1 MKPWGVSWTLGVCGG
16 GHKMVKMI
24 RFGGRKE
31 DENRGLL
38 LGGDD
43 DDAL

>member
-31 DENRGLL
+31 VENRRLL

>member
-1 MKPWGVSWTLGVCGG
+1 MKPWGVSWTLSVCGG
-16 GHKMVKMI
+16 GHKMLKMI
-24 RFGGRKE
+24 RFGGRK
-31 DENRGLL
+31 DKNRGLL